1 MRHCTRAIAALSVAA
16 AVALFFWPAADPATQ
31 TTLRATALVVF
42 AIGLWA
48 TAVWPEY
55 LVAIAFLFLGA
66 ITAVA
71 PPEVIFSGFT
81 TSTLW
86 LVFSGLIIAEA
97 VRTSGIGARIA
108 MRVLGPF
115 VGSYPA
121 LVTGTMLV
129 SMLLCFLMP
138 ATVARILLMI
148 PILHALCARVGFE
161 PGSRGYNGVMLA
173 MMITSFQI
181 GTTILPSNIPNL
193 VLAGSAET
201 LYDVHLL
208 YLEYLKL
215 HFPVLGAVK
224 ALVTVALVCWLFHE
238 APRPVAAGNP
248 REPISALELRMLA
261 ILVASLALWATD
273 FLHHVKPGWIGLGAA
288 LVCLLPRVGIIDIA
302 AFNDRVK
309 LGPFFYIG
317 AVLGVGA
324 LIAEAGVSAALGGW
338 LIGVLDLQPGED
350 FRTYLLFGVLSTLA
364 GMVTTN
370 PGQPALLGPIAGE
383 LAAASGWDVKAVL
396 LSYTI
401 GFGTII
407 LPYQVPPVI
416 IGLAVA
422 RVPLTAATRLLAWQV
437 ALTFVALLPL
447 NFLWWWLLGY
457 LPG

>member
-1 MRHCTRAIAALSVAA
+1 MRHFTRAIAALSVAA
-16 AVALFFWPAADPATQ
+16 AVALYFWPVADPATQ

-42 AIGLWA
+42 AVGLWA

-55 LVAIAFLFLGA
+55 FVAIAFLFLGA
-66 ITAVA
+66 ITAIA
-71 PPEVIFSGFT
+71 PPQVIFSGFT

-97 VRTSGIGARIA
+97 VRSSGVGERIA
-108 MRVLGPF
+108 MRVLGRWT
-115 VGSYPA
+115 GSYAA

-129 SMLLCFLMP
+129 TMALCFLMP

-161 PGSRGYNGVMLA
+161 AGSRGYNGIMLA
-173 MMITSFQI
+173 MMVTSFQI

-201 LYDVHLL
+201 LYGVHLR

-224 ALVTVALVCWLFHE
+224 AFATVALVCWLFRDT
-238 APRPVAAGNP
+238 PRPAAAEGEQ
-248 REPISALELRMLA
+248 RALTAAELRMLA
-261 ILVASLALWATD
+261 ILFASLALWATD

-288 LVCLLPRVGIIDIA
+288 VACLLPRVDIIDIN
-302 AFNDRVK
+302 AFNDRIK

-324 LIAEAGVSAALGGW
+324 LIAEAGVADALGVW
-338 LIGVLDLQPGED
+338 LVGVLELRPGEE
-350 FRTYLLFGVLSTLA
+350 FRSYLLFGVLSTVA
-364 GMVTTN
+364 GLVTTN

-383 LAAASGWDVKAVL
+383 LAAASGWSVEAVL
-396 LSYTI
+396 LSYAI
-401 GFGTII
+401 GYGTII

-422 RVPLTAATRLLAWQV
+422 RVPLRAAARLFGWQL
-437 ALTFVALLPL
+437 ALTAIVLLPL
-447 NFLWWWLLGY
+447 NFLWWRLLGY
-457 LPG
+457 LPH